1 MITEKNLPENETATD
16 GKECTI
22 RRRSC
27 DECPGCLKIMKPTLK
42 QIILKWI
49 VLILAFSM
57 VATIIGYLLALFLG
71 IGYLLAL
78 FLGDVFSIFCHG

>member
-1 MITEKNLPENETATD
+1 MTTEKNLPENETATD

-42 QIILKWI
+42 QIILKWV

-71 IGYLLAL
+71 
-78 FLGDVFSIFCHG
+78 DVFSIFCHG